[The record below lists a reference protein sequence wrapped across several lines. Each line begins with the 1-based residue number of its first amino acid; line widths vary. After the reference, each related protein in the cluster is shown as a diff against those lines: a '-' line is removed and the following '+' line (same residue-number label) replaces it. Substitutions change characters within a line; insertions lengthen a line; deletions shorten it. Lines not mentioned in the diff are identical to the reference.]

1 MRSVLIYSRDTY
13 APLAAKIRIML
24 DDILAG
30 RFSPDAPRHVRID
43 QLVRDKVSD
52 SSESDISNAGD
63 CANTI
68 FNREGAGPLPVPERL
83 GNANRDQVFIHGAS
97 GIAHASYD
105 GMKLLCGRPLIAVY
119 KSLNDVHMEASDLMI
134 CKQCGRAA

>member
-1 MRSVLIYSRDTY
+1 M
-13 APLAAKIRIML
+13 LAT
-24 DDILAG
+24 
-30 RFSPDAPRHVRID
+30 
-43 QLVRDKVSD
+43 
-52 SSESDISNAGD
+52 
-63 CANTI
+63 ANTVL
-68 FNREGAGPLPVPERL
+68 NREGAGPLPVPEGL

-119 KSLNDVHMEASDLMI
+119 KSSNDVQMEASDLMI